1 MMARP
6 ERITAPPS
14 RSVPGP
20 MKRNG
25 TSATATSA
33 PATSRK
39 PRSATCGS
47 STAFTARTGPTT
59 ASDAVLGFGVRSS
72 AKRPNR
78 TE

>member
-33 PATSRK
+33 PATSK
-39 PRSATCGS
+39 AAEEPRPRPTGIWESMWIFTPRIS
-47 STAFTARTGPTT
+47 SCKEEITAQ
-59 ASDAVLGFGVRSS
+59 
-72 AKRPNR
+72 
-78 TE
+78 